1 MSIYTSGEFVFK
13 DVSKKVLKFAR
24 VSQDVP
30 PDALYGM
37 MKDEW
42 NLHVPNLL
50 LSVTGGAKDF
60 IMKPRLKNLFSKG
73 LVKAAQT
80 TGAWIITGG
89 THTGVMKHVGEA
101 VRDFTWSRRSYVNR
115 EIVVLGIAPWGALHN
130 RDNLEKKE
138 GHQPA
143 EYILD
148 EKNQGRLCCLD
159 TDHSHFILV
168 DDGSQGRYG
177 VEIQLRTQLEKYIS
191 EQTVT
196 KGDFHIR
203 IPVVCVALEG
213 GKGTLDTIHQSMT
226 HDTPCVVVEGS
237 GRVADA
243 IARLANLKAT
253 EITTSLMKDTLSG
266 LFEEPFTEEMVCE
279 WTEKIRD
286 IVGMSHLLT
295 IFNADSKGARDIDMA
310 ILQALLKASQSLGSK
325 NWDYQLTLAVSW
337 NRIHI
342 AQDIFSSDWQWETKD
357 LHSVMTLALVE
368 NKPKFVQLFL
378 DCGVTLWEYVTP
390 EVLTTLYNNI
400 ETSSIIYN
408 KLHKFLREEELPPNL
423 KDAPYHV
430 ANILKKLLGG
440 FSKSPSS
447 YAKTS
452 QTCTETSGMVKCDME
467 PLGISEKLQYP
478 IRDLLLWAVLQNR
491 AELAVIFWSQSQD
504 CIVGALACSTILRKI
519 SKEVEDNEMSE
530 GMRTQAKQ
538 YEGLAIGVLSE
549 CCKQNAEMSE
559 KLLTHVSF
567 VWGKTTCLRMAVNG
581 HTMNFM
587 SHGGVQMLLTKIWWG
602 KLSVDNGFIS
612 VLLCMLFFPLM
623 FTGIVTFRTQP
634 IPHNMRLRPEPV
646 NCHQRLVEFFTA
658 PVVIFYWNVI
668 AYIGFLWLF
677 AYILM
682 IDFQITPSWREYLLY
697 AWIFT
702 IFCEELRQSFYDLDD
717 MGSVKK
723 CKLYILNFW
732 NQVDVLALLLFSIGV
747 ICRLIQVT
755 FYAGRIVLS
764 LDFAIFC
771 FRLMHIFAVS
781 KVLGPKIIMMW
792 RMIKDIFSFLFLLA
806 VWIVSFGVSKQAI
819 TVHNEKRLHWI
830 FWNVVYKPYLTLFGE
845 IPSDVYAQKFNA
857 TNCSPTGN
865 DPKMAK
871 CPYNDGSGN
880 ALFPEWLTIIL
891 LCLYLLF
898 ANILLVNLLIA
909 MFSYTF
915 SEVQGNTDQIWRFQR
930 HSLIEEYCSRPPAP
944 PPFIILSHLY
954 FLVKHYILRLP
965 TGGRKPLMHR
975 LDEEDYKSLL
985 SWEAECR
992 DEYLSSQNQ
1001 EKSQSTEER
1010 MQETSKKVDKVL
1022 TLLETDHEEPLRTV
1036 DRRLAE
1042 LEDQVSQLSEG
1053 LNWIMVAMA
1062 EKGFGSK
1069 EVPTISRKL

>member
-24 VSQDVP
+24 VSQDAP
-30 PDALYGM
+30 PDVLYTM
-37 MKDEW
+37 MKEEW
-42 NLHVPNLL
+42 SLHVPNLL

-60 IMKPRLKNLFSKG
+60 IMRPRLKNLFSKG

-89 THTGVMKHVGEA
+89 THAGVMKHVGEA
-101 VRDFTWSRRSYVNR
+101 VRDFTRRSRSIINR
-115 EIVVLGIAPWGALHN
+115 EIVVLGIAPWGVLHN
-130 RDNLEKKE
+130 RDNLEKEE
-138 GHQPA
+138 GDQPA

-159 TDHSHFILV
+159 TNHSHFILV
-168 DDGSQGRYG
+168 DDGSEGKYG
-177 VEIQLRTQLEKYIS
+177 VEIPLRTQMEKYIS
-191 EQTVT
+191 DQTVT
-196 KGDFHIR
+196 KGDSHIS

-213 GKGTLDTIHQSMT
+213 GKGTLDTIHQSMNNN
-226 HDTPCVVVEGS
+226 TPCVVVEGS

-243 IARLANLKAT
+243 IARVANLKST
-253 EITTSLMKDTLSG
+253 DITTTLVKDTISG
-266 LFEEPFTEEMVCE
+266 LFEEHFTEEIIVE
-279 WTEKIRD
+279 WTRKIQD

-295 IFNADSKGARDIDMA
+295 IFNADTKGAQDIDMA

-342 AQDIFSSDWQWETKD
+342 AQDIFSSDWQWKAKD

-378 DCGVTLWEYVTP
+378 DRGVSLREYVTP

-408 KLHKFLREEELPPNL
+408 KLHKYLREEELPPNL
-423 KDAPYHV
+423 KDAPFHV

-447 YAKTS
+447 FTKTA
-452 QTCTETSGMVKCDME
+452 QTYTETMVKVGTITLVILQVYYGHFIRNEHCDVE
-467 PLGISEKLQYP
+467 PVAISESLQYP

-491 AELAVIFWSQSQD
+491 AELAEIFWSQSQD

-519 SKEVEDNEMSE
+519 SKEVEDTEMSE
-530 GMRTQAKQ
+530 GMRVQARQ
-538 YEGLAIGVLSE
+538 YEGLAVGMLSE
-549 CCKQNAEMSE
+549 CCKQNSEMSE

-567 VWGKTTCLRMAVNG
+567 VWGKTTCLRLAVSG
-581 HTMNFM
+581 HAMNFM

-602 KLSVDNGFIS
+602 KLSVDNGFIT
-612 VLLCMLFFPLM
+612 VLLCMLCFPLV
-623 FTGIVTFRTQP
+623 FTGLVTFRTEP
-634 IPHNMRLRPEPV
+634 VPHNMRLKPEPV
-646 NCHQRLVEFFTA
+646 KCHRCLVDFFTA

-682 IDFQITPSWREYLLY
+682 IDFQKTPSWREYLLY

-702 IFCEELRQSFYDLDD
+702 IFCEELRQTFYHPDD
-717 MGSVKK
+717 VGCVKK
-723 CKLYILNFW
+723 CRLYILNFW
-732 NQVDVLALLLFSIGV
+732 NQVDVLALFLFSVGV
-747 ICRLIQVT
+747 ICRLTQLT

-830 FWNVVYKPYLTLFGE
+830 FWNVIYKPYLTLFGE
-845 IPSDVYAQKFNA
+845 IPSDVYAQKFNV
-857 TNCSPTGN
+857 TKCSPSGN
-865 DPKMAK
+865 DPGMAK

-880 ALFPEWLTIIL
+880 PLFPEWLTIIL

-930 HSLIEEYCSRPPAP
+930 LYLIGEYCSRPPAP

-954 FLVKHYILRLP
+954 FLVKHAILCCP
-965 TGGRKPLMHR
+965 TGGRKPL
-975 LDEEDYKSLL
+975 K
-985 SWEAECR
+985 
-992 DEYLSSQNQ
+992 N
-1001 EKSQSTEER
+1001 
-1010 MQETSKKVDKVL
+1010 
-1022 TLLETDHEEPLRTV
+1022 
-1036 DRRLAE
+1036 
-1042 LEDQVSQLSEG
+1042 
-1053 LNWIMVAMA
+1053 
-1062 EKGFGSK
+1062 FG
-1069 EVPTISRKL
+1069 VGD